1 MKRRSIL
8 GGIASACAALPA
20 AAVSPELAAVLF
32 ARPKRIRKRSFAS
45 VAYAASPRSFT
56 FPDGANAGDSLL
68 VGLVS
73 YSATSNITS
82 VACNGESNLTAIGSL
97 LRPGAGVLSDG
108 AIQLFYLASVVNP
121 GVKTITITLDAATN
135 LEAGGYI
142 LSGADTA
149 SFLDTSATAST
160 NTVSITT
167 SRDHNAVIAF
177 GLSTGAQSAA
187 GQFVFDDLPHNLQR
201 DGLHRWLDTGPAGS
215 KTAAFNGTGNA
226 LIFAASIN
234 VAP

>member
-8 GGIASACAALPA
+8 WAALAAAWFPASAI
-20 AAVSPELAAVLF
+20 SPDLAAVLF
-32 ARPKRIRKRSFAS
+32 AKPKRIRKRSFAS
-45 VAYAASPRSFT
+45 VAFAASPRSFT
-56 FPDGANAGDSLL
+56 YPDGANAGDSLL
-68 VGLVS
+68 VAVVS

-108 AIQLFYLASVVNP
+108 AIQLFYLANVTAP

-135 LEAGGYI
+135 LEAAGYI

-149 SFLDTSATAST
+149 SFLDTSATAATTS
-160 NTVSITT
+160 VAITT
-167 SRDHNAVIAF
+167 ARDHNAVIALA
-177 GLSTGAQSAA
+177 LSGGAQSAA
-187 GQFVFDDLPHNLQR
+187 AQFVFDDMPHNLQR
-201 DGLHRWLDTGPAGS
+201 DGLHRWLDSGSAGA
-215 KTAAFNGTGNA
+215 KTAVFNGTGNA

>member
-1 MKRRSIL
+1 MRRRAFIAGLVAGLVSAPAGAVRRSL
-8 GGIASACAALPA
+8 K
-20 AAVSPELAAVLF
+20 EVLF
-32 ARPKRIRKRSFAS
+32 SRPKRIRVRSFKS

-56 FPDGANAGDSLL
+56 FNDGANVGDHIV

-73 YSATSNITS
+73 YSATSTITS
-82 VACNGESNLTAIGSL
+82 VACNGESDLTAIGSL

-108 AIQLFYLASVVNP
+108 AIQLFYLASVTTP

-142 LSGADTA
+142 LTGGDAA

-167 SRDHNAVIAF
+167 AREHNAIIAF

-201 DGLHRWLDTGPAGS
+201 DGLHRWLDSGPAGA

-226 LIFAASIN
+226 LIFAASFN